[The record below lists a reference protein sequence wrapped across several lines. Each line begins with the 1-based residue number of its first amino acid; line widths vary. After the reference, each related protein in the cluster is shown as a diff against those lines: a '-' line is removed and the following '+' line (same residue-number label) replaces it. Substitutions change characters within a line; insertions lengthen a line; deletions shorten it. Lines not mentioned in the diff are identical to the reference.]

1 MGDDYNTYSLNGFQ
15 PFEAAKKVTY
25 ILNIRDLH
33 LLTYVEARKA
43 VREAMKTFM
52 DVPNNNS
59 RQFTSAVMTELED
72 KLGLRWT
79 GQKENYAV
87 NDSAAYR
94 LYCGYG
100 HINVSTQSIT
110 TEGEVTML
118 PKANTTKLIEK
129 KTFINGVDASTLT
142 DDQIFNVI
150 KQAEAEIEGLELI
163 NNKPEKLG
171 KKIAKLQKA
180 IEKVRQYVDER

>member
-1 MGDDYNTYSLNGFQ
+1 
-15 PFEAAKKVTY
+15 
-25 ILNIRDLH
+25 
-33 LLTYVEARKA
+33 
-43 VREAMKTFM
+43 
-52 DVPNNNS
+52 
-59 RQFTSAVMTELED
+59 
-72 KLGLRWT
+72 
-79 GQKENYAV
+79 
-87 NDSAAYR
+87 
-94 LYCGYG
+94 
-100 HINVSTQSIT
+100 
-110 TEGEVTML
+110 ML

>member
-1 MGDDYNTYSLNGFQ
+1 MDNHDPYVLNGFS
-15 PFEAAKKVTY
+15 PEKAADKVAEVLILDQLRHGTY
-25 ILNIRDLH
+25 
-33 LLTYVEARKA
+33 TEARRA
-43 VREAMKTFM
+43 VREVMKRFM
-52 DVPNNNS
+52 ELPSNS

-72 KLGLRWT
+72 NFNLKWRGDKDT
-79 GQKENYAV
+79 YAYH
-87 NDSAAYR
+87 DSSLYR
-94 LYCGYG
+94 AHCGRG
-100 HINVSTQSIT
+100 FDHVSISIT

-118 PKANTTKLIEK
+118 PKANTPKLIEK

-142 DDQIFNVI
+142 DDQIFSVI